1 MQLYN
6 FIIQLINY
14 YPPEYVSLYL
24 LMGLGIVWARLAKSS
39 IVNLKDISPLGLII
53 GVPFGI
59 AIGIVLGL
67 LNIALWPSILVGLI
81 YHKISK

>member
-53 GVPFGI
+53 GIPFGVM
-59 AIGIVLGL
+59 IGIILGV
-67 LNIALWPSILVGLI
+67 LNIALWPSLLVGI
-81 YHKISK
+81 VYHKISK